1 MIKIKKNQIGIYK
14 YSSCNT
20 SSIVNALNM
29 IEADY
34 ILSEKFS
41 DINQLDKIILPGVG
55 NMKNINKAYINKMK
69 LEINQ
74 FIANGG
80 TIFGICLGLQIL
92 FDHSMESDTDTL
104 GLLNGQV
111 VPVEQDYNI
120 GLNVGFHKLELSE
133 YLDKN
138 SNFSKLF
145 SKIDFN
151 NRFYFLHKFYCKPTD
166 KNISFLNVQINKK
179 FMPIA
184 FSKDNVIGTQFH
196 PELSKKPG
204 LQFLKNFIEK
214 I

>member
-1 MIKIKKNQIGIYK
+1 
-14 YSSCNT
+14 
-20 SSIVNALNM
+20 
-29 IEADY
+29 
-34 ILSEKFS
+34 
-41 DINQLDKIILPGVG
+41 
-55 NMKNINKAYINKMK
+55 MK

-145 SKIDFN
+145 SKKLISIIGFI
-151 NRFYFLHKFYCKPTD
+151 FY
-166 KNISFLNVQINKK
+166 ISFIASQQIK
-179 FMPIA
+179 I
-184 FSKDNVIGTQFH
+184 FH
-196 PELSKKPG
+196 
-204 LQFLKNFIEK
+204 F
-214 I
+214 

>member
-1 MIKIKKNQIGIYK
+1 
-14 YSSCNT
+14 
-20 SSIVNALNM
+20 M

-111 VPVEQDYNI
+111 VPVEQD
-120 GLNVGFHKLELSE
+120 
-133 YLDKN
+133 
-138 SNFSKLF
+138 
-145 SKIDFN
+145 
-151 NRFYFLHKFYCKPTD
+151 
-166 KNISFLNVQINKK
+166 
-179 FMPIA
+179 
-184 FSKDNVIGTQFH
+184 
-196 PELSKKPG
+196 
-204 LQFLKNFIEK
+204 
-214 I
+214 